1 MRAGRYNKGMRVE
14 ISAKGLGISE
24 EAGHWGDEG
33 GEEEVKFREE
43 KVMEMKN
50 VVFCREGMGGRRKQG
65 AGGEKM
71 GERQLRAERK
81 KAVKT

>member
-24 EAGHWGDEG
+24 EAGHRGDITRVMRG
-33 GEEEVKFREE
+33 GEEDVKFREE
-43 KVMEMKN
+43 KVMEMKD

-71 GERQLRAERK
+71 GER
-81 KAVKT
+81 

>member
-1 MRAGRYNKGMRVE
+1 
-14 ISAKGLGISE
+14 
-24 EAGHWGDEG
+24 
-33 GEEEVKFREE
+33 
-43 KVMEMKN
+43 MEMKN
-50 VVFCREGMGGRRKQG
+50 VVFCREGMGGRRKRG

>member
-1 MRAGRYNKGMRVE
+1 
-14 ISAKGLGISE
+14 
-24 EAGHWGDEG
+24 
-33 GEEEVKFREE
+33 
-43 KVMEMKN
+43 MEMKN

-71 GERQLRAERK
+71 GEREAERK